1 MLVEIF
7 DVEHGACAIATC
19 DDQTRLMLD
28 CGQNGLT
35 GWRPGNYLYDRGIMT
50 LDMLAVTNYDED
62 HVAGL
67 PNMYDRKIN
76 INWLLRN
83 KSVSSKTI
91 QALKS
96 EDGMGAGIA
105 KLVDAIDNIFT
116 GGTGGVASPGPSF
129 AGMTKKV
136 FYNDYPA
143 FDDENNLSMVVHLTC
158 NGKGIMFP
166 GDLERAGW
174 LKLLELEDFR
184 QALRDTN
191 VLVASHHGR
200 ENGCCEEI
208 FEYCKPY
215 YVVISDK
222 GYMYD
227 TQKTIP
233 FYRRFTKSGPFRNET
248 RNVLT
253 TRKDGLISF
262 TFNSDSWGPF

>member
-1 MLVEIF
+1 MQLQIF
-7 DVEHGACAIATC
+7 DVEHGACALATC
-19 DDQTRLMLD
+19 DDNSRLMID

-35 GWRPGNYLYDRGIMT
+35 GWRPGNYLYDRQIYN
-50 LDMLAVTNYDED
+50 LDMLAITNYDED

-67 PNMYDRKIN
+67 PNLFDRGID
-76 INWLLRN
+76 IQWLWRN
-83 KSVSSKTI
+83 KSVTSQTI
-91 QALKS
+91 RKLKS

-105 KLVDAIDNIFT
+105 KLVDVIDNVFT
-116 GGTGGVASPGPSF
+116 AGTGGLATPQPSF
-129 AGMTKKV
+129 AGMTRKV

-143 FDDENNLSMVVHLTC
+143 FDDENNLSMVVHLNC
-158 NGKGIMFP
+158 HGVGMMFP

-174 LKLLELEDFR
+174 LKLLEQEDFR
-184 QALRDTN
+184 EALKNTH

-208 FEYCKPY
+208 FHYCKPY

-227 TQKTIP
+227 TQETIP
-233 FYRRFTKSGPFRNET
+233 FYRRFTRSGAFRGAT

-253 TRKDGLISF
+253 TRKDGMI
-262 TFNSDSWGPF
+262 TFAFNHGSWGPY

>member
-7 DVEHGACAIATC
+7 DVEHGACALATC

-35 GWRPGNYLYDRGIMT
+35 GWRPGNYLYDRGITT

-67 PNMYDRKIN
+67 PNLYDRNIN
-76 INWLLRN
+76 IKWLLRN
-83 KSVSSKTI
+83 KSVTSHTI
-91 QALKS
+91 NELKS

-105 KLVDAIDNIFT
+105 KLVDAIDNVFT
-116 GGTGGVASPGPSF
+116 GDASVTPQPTF
-129 AGMTKKV
+129 AGMKKQV
-136 FYNDYPA
+136 FYNSYPT
-143 FDDENNLSMVVHLTC
+143 FEDENNLSMVVHLNC

-166 GDLERAGW
+166 GDIERAGW
-174 LKLLELEDFR
+174 LKLLEGENFR
-184 QALRDTN
+184 QALRDTT

-200 ENGCCEEI
+200 ESGCCEEI
-208 FEYCKPY
+208 FEYCKPF
-215 YVVISDK
+215 YVIISDK

-253 TRKDGLISF
+253 TRKDGLITFSF
-262 TFNSDSWGPF
+262 SPDSWGPF